1 MFMFQIQALAKQ
13 IFGARYEALH
23 RNLAV
28 CALAFL
34 AVRAADPRLTI
45 APTILCLTS
54 GCFSGGVMW
63 QLLQGRHTRENLRG
77 LLALPS
83 APRRLVACYLA
94 VLSAH
99 TLLTKMLPVW
109 ALFAAAA
116 RWEAADLAAALFCA
130 AAACAVA
137 GASYWLCRRGHP
149 LRRRCGAPRSWPAC
163 FCAAGQPCST
173 WR

>member
-1 MFMFQIQALAKQ
+1 MFQIQALAKQ

-23 RNLAV
+23 RSLAV

-94 VLSAH
+94 EIG
-99 TLLTKMLPVW
+99 
-109 ALFAAAA
+109 
-116 RWEAADLAAALFCA
+116 R
-130 AAACAVA
+130 
-137 GASYWLCRRGHP
+137 ASCRERV
-149 LRRRCGAPRSWPAC
+149 
-163 FCAAGQPCST
+163 
-173 WR
+173 